1 MTHMIHAWDYREQP
15 DLAAL
20 GEAIRQLSRGA
31 VDLRAV
37 PETGSDQY
45 AVVVAD
51 HPLSRDDAQAVW
63 DDAGA
68 ADEEVWR

>member
-1 MTHMIHAWDYREQP
+1 MTSRILTWDYREQP
-15 DLAAL
+15 DLDAL
-20 GEAIRQLSRGA
+20 GEAIRTLSRGA

-51 HPLSRDDAQAVW
+51 HPLSGDQAQSVWNDA
-63 DDAGA
+63 DAG
-68 ADEEVWR
+68 DEEQR